1 MKFSVEEQIVNIVN
15 DFESHMV
22 SSVFTQTL
30 LKQFS
35 SVECIDQKKFTP
47 EDSSIKKNRNGT
59 FLQHFY
65 DYLD

>member
-30 LKQFS
+30 LKQ
-35 SVECIDQKKFTP
+35 P
-47 EDSSIKKNRNGT
+47 
-59 FLQHFY
+59 
-65 DYLD
+65 